1 MKCLPMWMA
10 RGVVMVL
17 GATLLTPLLAAQ
29 EVRVGAAHFP
39 PYTVRPEI
47 GVDTGLLPQLLAA
60 LNALQSDFR
69 FVIVP
74 TSNARRFREF
84 KQGKMDMVLFENPEW
99 GWQGIAHIPVDMGL
113 RDAEVFVAKQ
123 QEGRQQSYFD
133 NPGSKR
139 LALFNGYHYAFA
151 GYNTDPKYLSD
162 AFNVSLT
169 YSHLSN
175 LEMVMR
181 GRADIAL
188 ITRSHL
194 VDLLN
199 NKPQFRARVM
209 VSDRVDHIYHHYA
222 LLRPQ
227 APIQSQQFAQLMGIL
242 RNNGQLKAIFS
253 PYQIEVVTPEPPAG
267 GSEP

>member
-17 GATLLTPLLAAQ
+17 GATLVIPVWAAQ

-47 GVDTGLLPQLLAA
+47 GVDTGLLPQLLDA
-60 LNALQSDFR
+60 LNALQSDFH
-69 FVIVP
+69 FVIAP

-151 GYNTDPKYLSD
+151 GYNTDPKFLSVS
-162 AFNVSLT
+162 FNVSLT

-175 LEMVMR
+175 LQMVMR
-181 GRADIAL
+181 GRVEMAL
-188 ITRSHL
+188 ITRSNL

-199 NKPQFRARVM
+199 DKPQFRAQVM

>member
-1 MKCLPMWMA
+1 MA

-17 GATLLTPLLAAQ
+17 GATLLIPVWAAQ

-47 GVDTGLLPQLLAA
+47 GVDTGLLPQLLDA

-84 KQGKMDMVLFENPEW
+84 KQGKMDMLLFENPAW
-99 GWQGIAHIPVDMGL
+99 GWQAIPQTSVDMGL

-123 QEGRQQSYFD
+123 QEGRQQSFFD
-133 NPGSKR
+133 DPGSKR

-151 GYNTDPKYLSD
+151 GYNTDPKFLSD

-175 LEMVMR
+175 LQMVMR
-181 GRADIAL
+181 GRVEIAL

-194 VDLLN
+194 VGLLN
-199 NKPQFRARVM
+199 TNPQFRDQVM
-209 VSDRVDHIYHHYA
+209 VSDRVDHTYHHYA
-222 LLRPQ
+222 LLQPQ
-227 APIQSQQFAQLMGIL
+227 APIQSQQFAQLMDTL
-242 RNNGQLKAIFS
+242 RKNGQLKAIFA
-253 PYQIEVVTPEPPAG
+253 PYQIEVVTPEPSAG
-267 GSEP
+267 FRKP